1 MRNWSRE
8 RRFRGIWVEQVSWA
22 VERGDTCGCK
32 GRAYMVPLTTARNL
46 AVPYKCDDTVKT
58 WASVKTVLLSTF
70 TQHLNFDTPPPFRSS
85 SLPTSSFILSF
96 SIPLPSL
103 SFGPPLLIVNAV
115 LTSPAVIHY
124 ITATLHPS
132 SIGSAHCPLLNIPVI
147 SGDSGADITCICSFL
162 PLVLPNLLTF
172 HHHSKET
179 QNSNHYK
186 D

>member
-32 GRAYMVPLTTARNL
+32 GRAYMVSLTTARDL

-70 TQHLNFDTPPPFRSS
+70 TQHLNFNTPPPFRSS

-96 SIPLPSL
+96 SIPLPSVFWPPSADCQCRLDL
-103 SFGPPLLIVNAV
+103 SCCDSLHNSNSPSFQHSLRPL
-115 LTSPAVIHY
+115 SSFK
-124 ITATLHPS
+124 HPS
-132 SIGSAHCPLLNIPVI
+132 DQWRFWCR
-147 SGDSGADITCICSFL
+147 
-162 PLVLPNLLTF
+162 
-172 HHHSKET
+172 HHL
-179 QNSNHYK
+179 YL
-186 D
+186 